1 MRLILVSA
9 LGVGVTLLPACS
21 RRPAVDTIAAD
32 RTDVPAVTANV
43 DSNAAT
49 SYETT
54 TPAPPTET
62 VVDRASAPPL
72 PRPRVSSSENF
83 ALVPGSTV
91 RVRLLQ
97 TVDTERNRAGDR
109 FLATLDE
116 PLVSG
121 DRVIVPKGTK
131 FSGHITE
138 SKRSGRVK
146 GRAML
151 ALSLD
156 SFEMNG
162 RTYLVRTSPAARVS
176 GGHKKRNW
184 LWLGGGSAGGALI
197 GAAASGGTGALI
209 GGGAGAAAGT
219 VGMLFTG
226 RKDVRL
232 PVEAAVTF
240 TIQART
246 NLS

>member
-1 MRLILVSA
+1 
-9 LGVGVTLLPACS
+9 
-21 RRPAVDTIAAD
+21 
-32 RTDVPAVTANV
+32 
-43 DSNAAT
+43 
-49 SYETT
+49 
-54 TPAPPTET
+54 
-62 VVDRASAPPL
+62 
-72 PRPRVSSSENF
+72 
-83 ALVPGSTV
+83 V

-97 TVDTERNRAGDR
+97 TIDTERNRPGDR
-109 FLATLDE
+109 FVATLDE

-121 DRVIVPKGTK
+121 DRVIVPKGTR
-131 FSGHITE
+131 FSGHITD
-138 SKRSGRVK
+138 SKRSGRFK
-146 GRAML
+146 GKALL

-156 SFEMNG
+156 SFELNG
-162 RTYLVRTSPAARVS
+162 RTYPVRTSSAARVS

-184 LWLGGGSAGGALI
+184 LWLGGGSGGGALI
-197 GAAASGGTGALI
+197 GAAAGGGSGALI

-232 PVEAAVTF
+232 PVESAVTF